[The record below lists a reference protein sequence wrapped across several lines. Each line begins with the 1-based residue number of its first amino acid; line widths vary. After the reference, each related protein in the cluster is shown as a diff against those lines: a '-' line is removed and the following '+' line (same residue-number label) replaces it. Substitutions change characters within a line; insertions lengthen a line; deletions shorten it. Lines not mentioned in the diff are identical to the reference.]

1 MNRILAIIPAR
12 GGSKRLPRK
21 NVLPL
26 AGKPLIQWAIDAA
39 KEVASIDTVMV
50 STDCPEI
57 AEISK
62 QCGAEVPYLRSAE
75 LSSDTASSIDVV
87 LDVIR
92 HYESQGQVFDSIL
105 LLQPTSPLRT
115 AADIEKAVA
124 LMAEKDANG
133 VVSVTECEH
142 SPLWCNTL
150 PDDLGMDNFI
160 PEELTAT
167 RSQDL
172 PTYYRLNGAVYL
184 VKTNVVKKESTLFP
198 KQKSFALVMDNNHSV
213 DIDNELDFRLAEMI
227 KASKVD

>member
-21 NVLPL
+21 NILPL
-26 AGKPLIQWAIDAA
+26 AGKPLIQWTIDAA
-39 KEVASIDTVMV
+39 KAVASIDTVMV

-57 AEISK
+57 ADISQ

-92 HYESQGQVFDSIL
+92 HYESKGRIFDSIL

-115 AADIEKAVA
+115 SEDIEKAIA
-124 LMAEKDANG
+124 LMADKSANG

-160 PEELTAT
+160 PEELTAR

-184 VKTNVVKKESTLFP
+184 VKKEIVVCDSSLFP
-198 KQKSFALVMDNNHSV
+198 QQHSFALVMDKNHSV
-213 DIDNELDFRLAEMI
+213 DIDNELDFKLAEMI
-227 KASKVD
+227 KASKRG